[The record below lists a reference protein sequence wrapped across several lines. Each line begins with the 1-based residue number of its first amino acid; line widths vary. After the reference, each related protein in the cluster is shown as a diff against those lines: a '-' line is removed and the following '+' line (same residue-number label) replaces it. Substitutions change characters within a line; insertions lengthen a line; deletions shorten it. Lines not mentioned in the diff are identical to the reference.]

1 MKEFE
6 LDNGMKVFIREN
18 PGTKTVAIDAW
29 VRTGSINEPPSLNGI
44 SHFLEHMLF
53 KGTKK
58 YKPGEIDRIVEGLG
72 AVWNAAT
79 SEDYTHFYLSV
90 ASPYFTPC
98 LDVMAEVLKNSVI
111 DPNEVERERLVIL
124 EEYRRKQDNPA
135 GFLFEK
141 VYMKSYTRG
150 PYKYPVLGTPE
161 TIQAITAEDIRQY
174 YLQYYTPETVT
185 LVIVGD
191 VKAEEI
197 LPEIKKRF
205 ADFTRKHKPT
215 STDYTTEYAFN
226 LRERYERPAG
236 DVYMAMSFPAPG
248 IDRVDDVCAMDV
260 LSVILGEGRSSRLYR
275 IVKEQKQLVSS
286 IDVSY
291 ATQRLD
297 SLFVISATLNPDKL
311 QKAEKAIITEIK
323 RIRRQKPSRRELKKA
338 KRMITNSY
346 YFATETNAGQ
356 AGIFGYYYNLT
367 GSVEFEKKYLE
378 RINAVSAEAVQ
389 EVARKYLSPDS
400 YNLFYVQPRP

>member
-1 MKEFE
+1 MKEFT

-72 AVWNAAT
+72 AVWNAGT

-90 ASPYFTPC
+90 AAPYFAQC

-135 GFLFEK
+135 GFLFEQ
-141 VYMKSYTRG
+141 VYIKSYVKG
-150 PYKYPVLGTPE
+150 PYRFPVLGTPD
-161 TIQAITAEDIRQY
+161 TLKAITPEDIQRY

-191 VKAEEI
+191 VKADEI
-197 LPEIKKRF
+197 LPEVKKQF
-205 ADFTRKHKPT
+205 ADFTRKHKPADV
-215 STDYTTEYAFN
+215 DYTTEYARN
-226 LRERYERPAG
+226 LRERYERQAG
-236 DVYMAMSFPAPG
+236 DVYLAMSFPAPG
-248 IDRVDDVCAMDV
+248 IDKVDDVCAMDV

-275 IVKEQKQLVSS
+275 IVKEKKQLVSS
-286 IDVSY
+286 IDVTY
-291 ATQRLD
+291 ATQKLD
-297 SLFVISATLNPDKL
+297 SLFVVSATLNPDKL
-311 QKAEKAIITEIK
+311 EKTEKAILTEIK
-323 RIRRQKPSRRELKKA
+323 RLRQHKPPRNELNKA

-346 YFATETNAGQ
+346 YFSTETNAGQ
-356 AGIFGYYYNLT
+356 AGIFGYYYTLT
-367 GSVEFEKKYLE
+367 GSVEFEQKYLE
-378 RINAVSAEAVQ
+378 RINAVTPEAVQ
-389 EVARKYLSPDS
+389 QVARKYLSPDA
-400 YNLFYVQPRP
+400 YNLFYIQPRP